1 MPRLW
6 HRVREL
12 MRTVFRSKRVNRDL
26 DDELADWVETIAA
39 RHRARGV
46 PDEEAR
52 RLAALELGGVAQV
65 KEEAVAVRNGA
76 ELDSTVLDVKYAVRA
91 LRRAPGFSAA
101 AIVTFALGIGAT
113 TAIFSVVKAIL
124 IEPLPYPDADR
135 LAFVWSDATDLG
147 YPHAPLSGPEIAEF
161 QQRATSFERLGGI
174 WATNTTLAGH
184 GDPEQLRIAT
194 VTPDFFPLLGV
205 SAALG
210 RVLGPED
217 FGQTVTPVLLSHALW
232 SRSFGADRAAVGRKI
247 TLNDR
252 PAVVAGVM
260 PPDFELLFPADAAVP
275 TDLQAWIPG
284 SARLATQPRGQQY
297 LRVVG
302 RLKDGAGMSAAIEEV
317 ATIGASIMAANPG
330 AYTPGWRFYGVG
342 MKEDTVRPVRP
353 AMLAVFGGVLILLVI
368 ACVNIAGLLIV
379 RASARQRET
388 SMRVAL
394 GASGSR
400 LLRQCLVEGLLLAI
414 AGGALGVAV
423 SHAGLKA
430 LVQLAPSTLPRMQAA
445 DLDLG
450 VLAFAAGTAVVWGLA
465 FSLVPWF
472 EVRRVDLVSALQHG
486 GRLTPDHATARLRAV
501 LVVAQIAMGAVLM
514 VGAAL
519 LARTFHELTRLDP
532 GFRTEQTL
540 TFRVA
545 PPFQR
550 YRPQD
555 GQNLFHQTLVERL
568 RALPGVT
575 GAGSVSHLPYDNL
588 PNWATPY
595 LPMDET
601 DTTKSGLADTRT
613 VSPGF
618 FEALAATLL
627 MGRPFAENEGLP
639 ADMPVIVDELL
650 ARRLSGS
657 ANPLHQRFKVDLG
670 GTGQMAPMEI
680 VGVVRH
686 LRHRN
691 LLEGGREQLFVPARL
706 WPRNPASYVVRTSGD
721 PNAIVAGVRDAVR
734 AVDPAL
740 PIYDVRLLDDYVG
753 AARAPSR
760 FTMAIAVTFACVA
773 LVLACV
779 GVYGVI
785 AYAVGQRKQEFGIRR
800 VLGAETGAIVRLV
813 LADAVRIGAAGLA
826 VGGLAALGLAHLMD
840 SLLFG
845 IEPTDPLAFVAAIGT
860 PALAVLTASWL
871 PARRA
876 ATAPPM
882 DILRTDA

>member
-1 MPRLW
+1 
-6 HRVREL
+6 
-12 MRTVFRSKRVNRDL
+12 
-26 DDELADWVETIAA
+26 
-39 RHRARGV
+39 
-46 PDEEAR
+46 
-52 RLAALELGGVAQV
+52 
-65 KEEAVAVRNGA
+65 
-76 ELDSTVLDVKYAVRA
+76 
-91 LRRAPGFSAA
+91 
-101 AIVTFALGIGAT
+101 
-113 TAIFSVVKAIL
+113 
-124 IEPLPYPDADR
+124 
-135 LAFVWSDATDLG
+135 
-147 YPHAPLSGPEIAEF
+147 
-161 QQRATSFERLGGI
+161 
-174 WATNTTLAGH
+174 
-184 GDPEQLRIAT
+184 
-194 VTPDFFPLLGV
+194 
-205 SAALG
+205 
-210 RVLGPED
+210 
-217 FGQTVTPVLLSHALW
+217 
-232 SRSFGADRAAVGRKI
+232 
-247 TLNDR
+247 
-252 PAVVAGVM
+252 
-260 PPDFELLFPADAAVP
+260 LLFPADAAVP

-284 SARLATQPRGQQY
+284 SARLAAQPRGQQY

-302 RLKDGAGMSAAIEEV
+302 RLKEGASMGAAIEEV

-388 SMRVAL
+388 SMRLAL

-414 AGGALGVAV
+414 VGGALGVGA

-430 LVQLAPSTLPRMQAA
+430 LVQLAPSTLPRIQAA

-450 VLAFAAGTAVVWGLA
+450 VLAFAAAAAMIWGLA

-486 GRLTPDHATARLRAV
+486 GRLTPGHAAARVRAV

-519 LARTFHELTRLDP
+519 LARTFYELTRLDP

-550 YRPQD
+550 YRPRD

-575 GAGSVSHLPYDNL
+575 GVGSISHLPYDNL

-595 LPMDET
+595 LHMEET
-601 DTTKSGLADTRT
+601 DATKSGLADTRT

-618 FEALAATLL
+618 FEALGATLL
-627 MGRPFAENEGLP
+627 MGRSFAENEGQP
-639 ADMPVIVDELL
+639 ADMPVVVDELL
-650 ARRLSGS
+650 ARRLFGS

-670 GTGQMAPMEI
+670 GTGQMAPMQV

-721 PNAIVAGVRDAVR
+721 PHATVAGVREAVR
-734 AVDPAL
+734 ALDAAL
-740 PIYDVRLLDDYVG
+740 PIYDVRLLEDYVD

-779 GVYGVI
+779 GVYGVV
-785 AYAVGQRKQEFGIRR
+785 AYAVGQRRQEFGIRR

-813 LADAVRIGAAGLA
+813 LADAVRIGVAGLA
-826 VGGLAALGLAHLMD
+826 LGGLAAFGLAHLMD

-845 IEPTDPLAFVAAIGT
+845 IEPTDPLAFGAALGML
-860 PALAVLTASWL
+860 ALAVLAASWL